1 MLLVPPEDAALQ
13 GADPSRQLI
22 EWVKGRG
29 KKIQDSVGF
38 GTGTAAA
45 AGGGKTKVSLLA
57 LLSYSTYK
65 EKWLMALGL
74 VMAFFSGLGLPLWLA
89 LLARS
94 LDKFSNLAKLID
106 NVGLDQESLKKTL
119 EDELNQMVIAFVYVG
134 ALMLGTGAIYVT
146 IWTYTGE
153 RQALR
158 IQERFVHSALQQ
170 DASWF
175 DTHDRQEL
183 PTQIAMGMVHLQN
196 AIGRQMA
203 TTFANLCSALG
214 CLAVAL
220 ILNAPLAL
228 VMLCVVPIVFICVAI
243 LSCFIQRQSQ
253 KSSDLFSKA
262 GALATEVISGM
273 KTVASLCA
281 QPWALE
287 KYETFARASQ
297 KHSIWSG
304 ILASCVAGVTGLLF
318 YSTYTLAFV
327 IGTDQVAKDM
337 EMATIVRCFFD
348 DNPNCR
354 VTGASIMCCIY
365 GVILCATFF
374 GLMAPGIQAIN
385 LGRQA
390 AVDVFA
396 TIERV
401 PEIDAS
407 SEQGTTLETLRGE
420 LEFRN
425 VLFAY
430 PSRPN
435 NIIFRDFNLRIKP
448 GQSLALCGPRSV
460 MHSQNAF
467 ARFIYFAGCMNHD
480 TVLTNQNAVVR
491 ENPPLPSFSCAFTTQ
506 WRATF

>member
-1 MLLVPPEDAALQ
+1 VLPEDAGALPY
-13 GADPSRQLI
+13 ADPTRQLI
-22 EWVKGRG
+22 DWVKGRG
-29 KKIQDSVGF
+29 KKIQDISVGGF
-38 GTGTAAA
+38 GIGTAAE
-45 AGGGKTKVSLLA
+45 GGKTRVSLLA
-57 LLSYSTYK
+57 LLSYSK
-65 EKWLMALGL
+65 CREKWLMALGL

-89 LLARS
+89 LLARA
-94 LDKFSNLAKLID
+94 LDKFSNLANLI
-106 NVGLDQESLKKTL
+106 NIGLDEEKIKNAL

-134 ALMLGTGAIYVT
+134 VLMLGTGVIYVT

-158 IQERFVHSALQQ
+158 IQERFVQSALQQ

-203 TTFANLCSALG
+203 TTFSNLCSAFG
-214 CLAVAL
+214 CLTVAI

-228 VMLCVVPIVFICVAI
+228 VMLGVVPIVFICVAI

-304 ILASCVAGVTGLLF
+304 ILASGVAGVTGLLF
-318 YSTYTLAFV
+318 YSTYTLAFI
-327 IGTDQVAKDM
+327 IGTDQVAEAM
-337 EMATIVRCFFD
+337 EIATIVRCFFD
-348 DNPNCR
+348 DNPDCR
-354 VTGASIMCCIY
+354 ITGASIMCCIY

-396 TIERV
+396 TIKRV

-407 SEQGTTLETLRGE
+407 SDQGTTLATLRGE
-420 LEFRN
+420 LEFN
-425 VLFAY
+425 HVMFAY
-430 PSRPN
+430 PSRPK

-448 GQSLALCGPRSV
+448 GQSVALCGPRSV
-460 MHSQNAF
+460 MHSQNGF
-467 ARFIYFAGCMNHD
+467 ARLIYLLGISIPI
-480 TVLTNQNAVVR
+480 QY
-491 ENPPLPSFSCAFTTQ
+491 
-506 WRATF
+506 